1 MAPHITHPVVGRRSC
16 RERAH
21 SRSGRRPN
29 KFYCRKVDEAV
40 KFTASSSGIVVYHN
54 TFIAPK
60 LWNNMTHYRRACLRL
75 CSEVSSSSNAVAPD
89 TAKPTT

>member
-60 LWNNMTHYRRACLRL
+60 LWNNMTHYRASLPEALQRGVEFVRRCAGYRQ
-75 CSEVSSSSNAVAPD
+75 
-89 TAKPTT
+89 TT